1 MPRAMVDTARR
12 KLTHADYLLFP
23 EDGQR
28 HQLIDGEHVV
38 TPAPRLRHQLAVGN
52 LYVMLAV
59 FVREHR
65 LGRVVLSPMDAILS
79 EHDVVQPD
87 VLFVR
92 TGNEAIL
99 QDWVRGA
106 PDLVVEVLSPSTRR
120 LDEIRKRD
128 VYERFGIAEYWLVD
142 PDAQAIKVYR
152 LAGGSYGRGVLLSAR
167 DGDALGS
174 PQLPGFEAPVAAVFT
189 DT

>member
-1 MPRAMVDTARR
+1 MPRAMADTATR

-52 LYVMLAV
+52 LHLLLAS

-65 LGRVVLSPMDAILS
+65 LGRVVVSPMDAILS
-79 EHDVVQPD
+79 DHDVLQPD
-87 VLFVR
+87 VLFVSA
-92 TGNEAIL
+92 GNRAIL

-120 LDEIRKRD
+120 LDETRKRD
-128 VYERFGIAEYWLVD
+128 VYERCGVTEYWLVD
-142 PDAQAIKVYR
+142 PDAETVKVYR
-152 LAGGSYGRGVLLSAR
+152 LVDSAYGRPELLSAR
-167 DGDALGS
+167 DGDLLGS
-174 PQLPGFEAPVAAVFT
+174 PLLPGLAEPVAAVFA